1 MVESGELWNEVEVMT
16 MFMGEFNHSIDVKNR
31 VIVPAKFRD
40 ELGEQFVVSAGLD
53 GCLYLTKKAD
63 WEEFAKR
70 LAELPMTN
78 ESRQLVRF
86 FMRNAQECEPD
97 KQGRIVIPQGLKDL
111 AGLEKDIVMIG
122 SVSKVEIWSKEKLD
136 SQSGDESM
144 EDIVE
149 KLSTEYG
156 LKF

>member
-1 MVESGELWNEVEVMT
+1 MESGVKWNEVEVMT
-16 MFMGEFNHSIDVKNR
+16 MFMGEFDHTIDVKNR

-40 ELGEQFVVSAGLD
+40 ELGEKFVVSAGLD
-53 GCLYLTKKAD
+53 GCLYLTKKED
-63 WEEFAKR
+63 WEEFAGR
-70 LAELPMTN
+70 LAGLPMTK

-86 FMRNAQECEPD
+86 FMKNAQECEPD
-97 KQGRIVIPQGLKDL
+97 KQGRIVIPQGLKEM

-136 SQSGDESM
+136 SQSGDENM

-156 LKF
+156 LQF

>member
-1 MVESGELWNEVEVMT
+1 
-16 MFMGEFNHSIDVKNR
+16 
-31 VIVPAKFRD
+31 
-40 ELGEQFVVSAGLD
+40 
-53 GCLYLTKKAD
+53 
-63 WEEFAKR
+63 
-70 LAELPMTN
+70 MTN

>member
-1 MVESGELWNEVEVMT
+1 MESGVKWNEVEVMT
-16 MFMGEFNHSIDVKNR
+16 MFMGEFDHTIDVKNR

-40 ELGEQFVVSAGLD
+40 ELGEKFVVSAGLD
-53 GCLYLTKKAD
+53 GCLYLTKKED
-63 WEEFAKR
+63 WEEFAGR
-70 LAELPMTN
+70 LAGLPMTK

-86 FMRNAQECEPD
+86 FMKNAQECEPD
-97 KQGRIVIPQGLKDL
+97 KQGRIVIPQGLKEL

-122 SVSKVEIWSKEKLD
+122 SESKVEIWSKEKLD

>member
-1 MVESGELWNEVEVMT
+1 
-16 MFMGEFNHSIDVKNR
+16 
-31 VIVPAKFRD
+31 
-40 ELGEQFVVSAGLD
+40 
-53 GCLYLTKKAD
+53 
-63 WEEFAKR
+63 
-70 LAELPMTN
+70 
-78 ESRQLVRF
+78 
-86 FMRNAQECEPD
+86 MRNAQECEPD
-97 KQGRIVIPQGLKDL
+97 KQGRIVIPQGLKEL

>member
-1 MVESGELWNEVEVMT
+1 
-16 MFMGEFNHSIDVKNR
+16 
-31 VIVPAKFRD
+31 
-40 ELGEQFVVSAGLD
+40 
-53 GCLYLTKKAD
+53 
-63 WEEFAKR
+63 
-70 LAELPMTN
+70 
-78 ESRQLVRF
+78 
-86 FMRNAQECEPD
+86 
-97 KQGRIVIPQGLKDL
+97 
-111 AGLEKDIVMIG
+111 MIG

>member
-1 MVESGELWNEVEVMT
+1 MESGVKWNEVEVMT
-16 MFMGEFNHSIDVKNR
+16 MFMGEFDHTIDVKNR

-40 ELGEQFVVSAGLD
+40 ELGEKFVVSAGLD
-53 GCLYLTKKAD
+53 GCLYLTKKED
-63 WEEFAKR
+63 WEEFASP
-70 LAELPMTN
+70 LAELPITK

-86 FMRNAQECEPD
+86 FMKTAQECEPD
-97 KQGRIVIPQGLKDL
+97 KQGRIVIPQGLKEM